1 MELFR
6 KTSRIPFMATRRYWY
21 VVSVVVILGSLALL
35 AVRSLNFGIDF
46 TGGVV
51 LEFAFPEAADLDAV
65 RSALAEAGYEDAQ
78 VQNFGTSRD
87 IMVRV
92 LPRENR
98 DTNQISAEL
107 QATLRAL
114 DADVELRRTEVVGP
128 QVGKELTEQ
137 GGLAMLFTF
146 VMILIYIGFRF
157 EKKLAIGAVVA
168 ALHDP
173 IVILGF
179 FAATQITFDLSVLA
193 ALLAVIGYSINDT
206 VVVFDRV
213 RENFLSMRKAPS
225 AEVLDASI
233 NQTLSRTLITSGAT
247 LLVVIVLL
255 LVGGETLKGFSIA
268 LIVGILIGTYSSIY
282 IASAL
287 ALEMKLSARDLMPPQ
302 KDTSEIDALP

>member
-21 VVSVVVILGSLALL
+21 VVSAVVILGSLALL
-35 AVRSLNFGIDF
+35 AVRGLNFGIDF

-65 RSALAEAGYEDAQ
+65 RSALADAGYGDAQ

>member
-1 MELFR
+1 MELFK
-6 KTSRIPFMATRRYWY
+6 KTSQIPFMATRRYWY
-21 VVSVVVILGSLALL
+21 VVSAILILGSIGLL
-35 AVRSLNFGIDF
+35 ATRGLNFGIDF

-51 LEFAFPEAADLDAV
+51 LEFAFPETADLD
-65 RSALAEAGYEDAQ
+65 RIRGALGDAGYGDAQ

-92 LPRENR
+92 LPREDR

-107 QATLRAL
+107 QQTLRAL
-114 DADVELRRTEVVGP
+114 DPDVELRRTEVVGP

-146 VMILIYIGFRF
+146 VMILIYVGFRF
-157 EKKLAIGAVVA
+157 EKKLAIGAVLA
-168 ALHDP
+168 AMHDP

-193 ALLAVIGYSINDT
+193 ALLAVIGYSLNDT

-213 RENFLSMRKAPS
+213 RENFLGMRKAEP
-225 AEVLDASI
+225 AQILDASI

-247 LLVVIVLL
+247 LLVVLVLL

-268 LIVGILIGTYSSIY
+268 LVVGIVVGTYSSIY

-287 ALEMKLSARDLMPPQ
+287 ALEMNLTARDLMPPQ
-302 KDTSEIDALP
+302 KDSSEIDALP

>member
-213 RENFLSMRKAPS
+213 RENFLSMRKTPS